1 MEKKKYQIFFCMI
14 RGHIPTPFLHHY
26 KVLGLTIKK
35 DWIYETPHKFK
46 QEPENYKIWIQI
58 FFYLLC
64 VCVSCGF
71 WSMFTYI
78 ISFDSHNNSMRQTGV
93 ITLHFIEKHIEILKD

>member
-1 MEKKKYQIFFCMI
+1 MKLLINSNKSQK
-14 RGHIPTPFLHHY
+14 
-26 KVLGLTIKK
+26 TIKF
-35 DWIYETPHKFK
+35 ESRFSFTFSV
-46 QEPENYKIWIQI
+46 
-58 FFYLLC
+58 C
-64 VCVSCGF
+64 VCVLCGF